1 MLILCRYYKTLFIFN
16 ILLCSFN
23 FETKIGTCHI
33 DDKLNQKQVIQKIK
47 NTAEDLI
54 FQFGDIRNK
63 GPFHIKIINK
73 KEEWIKKFP
82 HLDWA
87 AGIAT
92 GNKIFI
98 NNSKILNSVDMLETI
113 SHEICHIY
121 QHRIKKSST
130 FPSWFKEGMAMN
142 FSKEIS
148 IDKRNIVS
156 KSIWLKCLIDLKEL
170 NNISSLNTSQI
181 ELAYQEARLA
191 YQMIVSKFNVKNIIS
206 EMNNN
211 NLSFELAFKK
221 VANITLNDFETEF
234 DLKLINSDDKYIIFK
249 QPMNWFFLS
258 AITLI
263 IIYIFIKFR
272 NKKIIR
278 KWEIED
284 ELERLNEETIDNSND

>member
-1 MLILCRYYKTLFIFN
+1 MLIPYRYYKILFIFN

-23 FETKIGTCHI
+23 FETKIGSCYI
-33 DDKLNQKQVIQKIK
+33 DDGLNQKQVIQKIK
-47 NTAEDLI
+47 DIASDLI
-54 FQFGDIRNK
+54 FQFGDIKNK
-63 GPFHIKIINK
+63 SPFYIKKIDK
-73 KEEWIKKFP
+73 KEDWIKKFP
-82 HLDWA
+82 HFDWA
-87 AGIAT
+87 VGIAAN
-92 GNKIFI
+92 NKVFI
-98 NNSKILNSVDMLETI
+98 NNSKILNDVDMLETI

-121 QHRIKKSST
+121 QHRIKQSGT
-130 FPSWFKEGMAMN
+130 FPSWFKEGMAMH

-148 IDKRNIVS
+148 IDKKNVIS
-156 KSIWLKCLIDLKEL
+156 KSIWLKCLIDLEEL
-170 NNISSLNTSQI
+170 NNISSLNRSQI

-191 YQMIVSKFNVKNIIS
+191 YQMIINRFNVKNIIL

-263 IIYIFIKFR
+263 IIYIVIKFR

-284 ELERLNEETIDNSND
+284 ELEKLNEETINNSND